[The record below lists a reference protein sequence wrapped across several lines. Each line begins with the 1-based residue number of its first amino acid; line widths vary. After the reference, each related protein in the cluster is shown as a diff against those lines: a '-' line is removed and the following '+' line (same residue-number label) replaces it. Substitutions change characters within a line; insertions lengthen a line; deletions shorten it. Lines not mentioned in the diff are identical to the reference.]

1 MNVST
6 RVIESVAEFKEVD
19 PTVLPPLC
27 GVVDPD
33 ALESL
38 FAPTRAGLP
47 RARGT
52 VEFRYAGVWVEVTP
66 DGDVR
71 VSQFDSADT

>member
-6 RVIESVAEFKEVD
+6 RVVESVAEFKEVE

-33 ALESL
+33 ALEAL
-38 FAPTRAGLP
+38 FAPTRMGTP
-47 RARGT
+47 RSEGT
-52 VEFRYAGVWVEVTP
+52 VEFRYAGVWVRVTP
-66 DGDVR
+66 EGDVR
-71 VSQFDSADT
+71 VSQFGAADT